1 MQKLPI
7 VGMILD
13 VRTFRSYFFEINS
26 FRLQP
31 SNMLPYFKLV
41 SRLTPL
47 GRSSPFHRGPFFGI
61 LVPLKRARVPTWGC
75 FDEIVHT
82 FRLIFSYKHDDT
94 VTSSMI
100 FYRRLIMPKATLCVC
115 LSMYTFI
122 LIYNSPK
129 CRH

>member
-1 MQKLPI
+1 MLLKAT
-7 VGMILD
+7 VC
-13 VRTFRSYFFEINS
+13 FFEIYS
-26 FRLQP
+26 FSALKHVT
-31 SNMLPYFKLV
+31 LPYFKLV

-82 FRLIFSYKHDDT
+82 FRLIFSCKHDDT

-100 FYRRLIMPKATLCVC
+100 FYRRLIMPKATLCVLC